1 MRIVKDTEWR
11 DELVTVGY
19 HAITQVDDNKEVE
32 VSIHGTCDSN
42 GWCDRFIT
50 EEGSDEELYHNG
62 DVSADIPE
70 LDDLLDRLDDML

>member
-50 EEGSDEELYHNG
+50 EEGMMKNSITM
-62 DVSADIPE
+62 VMF
-70 LDDLLDRLDDML
+70 LLTFLNLMIF